1 MRLPI
6 DIACSQCYNENVT
19 INDHAVL
26 LTDEM
31 MARIQAAVMAIATG
45 GNGFGEVV
53 IVIEKG
59 EPKRIQL
66 TRDEW
71 LVRHSH

>member
-1 MRLPI
+1 
-6 DIACSQCYNENVT
+6 
-19 INDHAVL
+19 
-26 LTDEM
+26 

-71 LVRHSH
+71 LIRHSH

>member
-1 MRLPI
+1 M
-6 DIACSQCYNENVT
+6 
-19 INDHAVL
+19 NDHAVL

-31 MARIQAAVMAIATG
+31 IARIQAAVMAVATG
-45 GNGFGEVV
+45 GGGFGQVV

-71 LVRHSH
+71 LVKHTH

>member
-1 MRLPI
+1 MSLYVI
-6 DIACSQCYNENVT
+6 DTFVFWMYNENV
-19 INDHAVL
+19 NDHAEL

-31 MARIQAAVMAIATG
+31 IARIQAAVMAIATG

-59 EPKRIQL
+59 EPKRIQK
-66 TRDEW
+66 TQDEW
-71 LVRHSH
+71 LVRHSR